1 MEKNWKDIAKHL
13 LRNRNIR
20 QMVDQVINSL
30 DEVSPHCLFP
40 KGEAFQMI
48 YCIHY
53 DILTHKTMKRIQR
66 KLTFKTENNETYIS
80 I

>member
-1 MEKNWKDIAKHL
+1 MEENWKDIARHL

-30 DEVSPHCLFP
+30 DEVSPQCLFP
-40 KGEAFQMI
+40 KGKAVQM
-48 YCIHY
+48 
-53 DILTHKTMKRIQR
+53 
-66 KLTFKTENNETYIS
+66 FFS

>member
-1 MEKNWKDIAKHL
+1 MEENWKDIAKHL

-40 KGEAFQMI
+40 KGEAIQMI
-48 YCIHY
+48 YCIF
-53 DILTHKTMKRIQR
+53 IM
-66 KLTFKTENNETYIS
+66 TY
-80 I
+80 